1 MVPTKNLWPAFAR
14 RGSPPDELPF
24 GLSRDCCAFPKGARR
39 GDSTSSRCDTQS
51 RPACCASNQTFNH
64 TVFLKC
70 KTFTA
75 LSVLRLL
82 SLHLILLS
90 ERTSQHIVFQLR
102 DRGLVVTLEQYFFVH
117 PHSLL
122 APLYRNVEVYTIVF
136 MCSHTQNR
144 IGSHSCPVSQDS
156 DMCNTSVRQL
166 IGGIRCAG
174 YQGVL
179 TPHCSEKLRAF

>member
-1 MVPTKNLWPAFAR
+1 MVPTIYLGPTFGR
-14 RGSPPDELPF
+14 RGSPPDDLPF
-24 GLSRDCCAFPKGARR
+24 GLSRDCCAFPKSARR

-64 TVFLKC
+64 TVFVKC

-82 SLHLILLS
+82 SLHLILLC

-102 DRGLVVTLEQYFFVH
+102 DRGLVVTLEQNFFVH

-122 APLYRNVEVYTIVF
+122 APLHRNVEVYANVF
-136 MCSHTQNR
+136 MCSHAEQNR
-144 IGSHSCPVSQDS
+144 LTFSSSGATCNTVSLSFPVSSFQCES
-156 DMCNTSVRQL
+156 GQRNV
-166 IGGIRCAG
+166 
-174 YQGVL
+174 
-179 TPHCSEKLRAF
+179 